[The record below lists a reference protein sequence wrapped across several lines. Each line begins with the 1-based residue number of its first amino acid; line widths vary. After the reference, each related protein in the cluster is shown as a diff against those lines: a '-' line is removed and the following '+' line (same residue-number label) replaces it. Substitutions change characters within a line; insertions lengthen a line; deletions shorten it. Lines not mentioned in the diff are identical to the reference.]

1 MTEEQKFILAELVL
15 EDLAII
21 GQENQPI
28 RIGLDLTMVD
38 HQLVKVGET
47 AFNLAVARSKDKV
60 VIPYRIIIRQSIKH
74 LT

>member
-47 AFNLAVARSKDKV
+47 AFNLAVARSKHRKKV
-60 VIPYRIIIRQSIKH
+60 Y
-74 LT
+74 